1 LGSSRV
7 AARGQTRRGIY
18 RSVILLTA
26 VLALTSHAAPST
38 GAEKF
43 QADQW
48 RAECEG
54 AAPGTDCSIIVTFRP
69 NRLDGSFALALN
81 MQSGVLAVVG
91 DPPPLA
97 ATLQIDGFPKIR
109 CSGPRYC
116 LFSIADSAAA
126 AAQLAIG
133 FIALVDV
140 ETKNGFLHSSLST
153 IGYRVVLAKIWSWRN
168 SPPPRTP

>member
-1 LGSSRV
+1 VPSERSRC
-7 AARGQTRRGIY
+7 RTT
-18 RSVILLTA
+18 ILPA
-26 VLALTSHAAPST
+26 IALALMMHAAPSA
-38 GAEKF
+38 GAETF
-43 QADQW
+43 QSDQW
-48 RAECEG
+48 RVECEG

-97 ATLQIDGFPKIR
+97 ATLQVDGFPKIR

-126 AAQLAIG
+126 AAQLAVG

-140 ETKNGFLHSSLST
+140 ETKNGVLHSSLST
-153 IGYRVVLAKIWSWRN
+153 IGYRVVLGKVWSWRH
-168 SPPPRTP
+168 SLPPRTP